1 MADWASP
8 PWSIHSRNCS
18 ESSQTAPAAGTGC
31 RSGPEKYAGERG
43 HDPRRKTHCTGHIGS
58 RGRSHYANRPS
69 QRRGRD
75 RPRSAL
81 GHFKYARL
89 NEGRGPANLANIK
102 LLALDVDGI
111 LTDGRVWFD
120 GQGEQLKPFHTQDGL
135 GIKLLL
141 EAGIEVAIITGRIS
155 PMVDYRARQLG
166 IMHVIQ
172 GRDDKLSALKSLLEH
187 LELDLA
193 QTAYMGTIYPSVC
206 LVGGQCRLYGARR
219 GSLGWPNGSKRQFV
233 RGF

>member
-1 MADWASP
+1 M
-8 PWSIHSRNCS
+8 
-18 ESSQTAPAAGTGC
+18 
-31 RSGPEKYAGERG
+31 
-43 HDPRRKTHCTGHIGS
+43 
-58 RGRSHYANRPS
+58 
-69 QRRGRD
+69 
-75 RPRSAL
+75 
-81 GHFKYARL
+81 
-89 NEGRGPANLANIK
+89 NLANIK

-193 QTAYMGTIYPSVC
+193 QTAYMGTITDLSALLAVNAGFTVPGADPWVAERVQATIRPGGAGAVREVC
-206 LVGGQCRLYGARR
+206 NQILDAQGLK
-219 GSLGWPNGSKRQFV
+219 SKVLQQHGV
-233 RGF
+233 AE

>member
-1 MADWASP
+1 M
-8 PWSIHSRNCS
+8 
-18 ESSQTAPAAGTGC
+18 
-31 RSGPEKYAGERG
+31 
-43 HDPRRKTHCTGHIGS
+43 
-58 RGRSHYANRPS
+58 
-69 QRRGRD
+69 
-75 RPRSAL
+75 
-81 GHFKYARL
+81 
-89 NEGRGPANLANIK
+89 NLANIK

-193 QTAYMGTIYPSVC
+193 QTAYMGDDLPDLSALLAVNAGFTVPGADPWVAERIQATIRPGGAGAVREVC
-206 LVGGQCRLYGARR
+206 NQILDAQGLKAKALQQHGVAE
-219 GSLGWPNGSKRQFV
+219 
-233 RGF
+233 